1 MNWSRA
7 VVPSLH
13 HRKEGWFS
21 FCGFCRSQVC
31 NRRSPIWNKDSQF
44 SIAMVVSENRLLLWK
59 IADLYS
65 KSTIGDC
72 KPEIFGTLHRK
83 TIPASIPTGSPGD
96 TFS

>member
-1 MNWSRA
+1 
-7 VVPSLH
+7 
-13 HRKEGWFS
+13 
-21 FCGFCRSQVC
+21 
-31 NRRSPIWNKDSQF
+31 
-44 SIAMVVSENRLLLWK
+44 MVVSENRLLLWK

-65 KSTIGDC
+65 KSAIGDC